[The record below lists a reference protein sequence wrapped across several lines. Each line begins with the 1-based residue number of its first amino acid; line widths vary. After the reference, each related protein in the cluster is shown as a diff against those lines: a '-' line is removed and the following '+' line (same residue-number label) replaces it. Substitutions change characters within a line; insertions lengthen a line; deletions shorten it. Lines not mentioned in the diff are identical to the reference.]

1 MNKKMILALTSLTA
15 FINPFMMSSINVAIM
30 EIEKSLGTSSTSTSW
45 IITAYVLS
53 TAVSLIPSGKLAD
66 IFGKKRIYVIGIF
79 IFSLSSFF
87 CAVSNNF
94 TLIIIS
100 RIIQGISGG
109 MFLATQTAIL
119 THIFPK
125 EKRGRVL
132 GINVS
137 CVYIGLSVG
146 PFIGGFIT
154 ERYGWNKIFLLT
166 AVITFLA
173 SVICYYKIKFEDI
186 KNEDKFNFKE
196 TVVYSIF
203 IISFIYGISKINTT
217 YGLLIFTLS
226 IFLFYYTIK
235 IESTSEN
242 PLVDIKSFLKN
253 TVFIFSNAAALINY
267 TATNA
272 ITFFLSI
279 YLQSFF
285 QINPKTTGL
294 VLLIQPAIMTIISP
308 IAGRL
313 SDRKEPHI
321 ISSIGM
327 TLITIALLMLTFI
340 NSSNTI
346 LYIIILLVIAGIG
359 FGLFTSPN
367 TNAVMSSVAKKD
379 YSKASSI
386 LATSRV
392 LGQTLSMG
400 ISTLVISVYMSDKS
414 FGSNSKLLLQS
425 MRISFVIFSILS
437 FAGIFFS
444 FKRGKIHSI
453 KEKLL

>member
-1 MNKKMILALTSLTA
+1 MNRKLIHTLTSLTS

-30 EIEKSLGTSSTSTSW
+30 EIEKSLKTSSISTSW

-53 TAVSLIPSGKLAD
+53 TAVGLIPAGKLAE
-66 IFGKKRIYVIGIF
+66 IFGKRKIYVSGVF
-79 IFSLSSFF
+79 IFSLSSFL
-87 CAVSNNF
+87 CAVSDSF
-94 TLIIIS
+94 TLMIIS

-109 MFLATQTAIL
+109 LFLATQTAIL

-137 CVYIGLSVG
+137 CVYVGLSVG

-166 AVITFLA
+166 AIITFLA

-186 KNEDKFNFKE
+186 KNKDKFNFKE
-196 TVVYSIF
+196 AVVYSLF
-203 IISFIYGISKINTT
+203 IIFFIYGISKINSI
-217 YGLLIFTLS
+217 YGLLIFILS
-226 IFLFYYTIK
+226 TFLFYYTIK
-235 IESTSEN
+235 IESNSAN
-242 PLVDIKSFLKN
+242 PLVDIKSFLNN

-285 QINPKTTGL
+285 NMNPKDTGL
-294 VLLIQPAIMTIISP
+294 VLLIQPAIMTVISP
-308 IAGRL
+308 FAGRL
-313 SDRKEPHI
+313 SDIKEPHI
-321 ISSIGM
+321 ISSVGM
-327 TLITIALLMLTFI
+327 TLITIALLMLAFI

-346 LYIIILLVIAGIG
+346 LYIIILLVIAGTG
-359 FGLFTSPN
+359 FGTFTSPN
-367 TNAVMSSVAKKD
+367 TNAVMSSVSKKD
-379 YSKASSI
+379 YSRASSV

-400 ISTLVISVYMSDKS
+400 ISTLVMSFYMSGRSLANNPD
-414 FGSNSKLLLQS
+414 LLLKAI
-425 MRISFVIFSILS
+425 RVSFIIFSILS
-437 FAGIFFS
+437 FAEIFFS
-444 FKRGKIHSI
+444 FKRGKIHNL
-453 KEKLL
+453 E